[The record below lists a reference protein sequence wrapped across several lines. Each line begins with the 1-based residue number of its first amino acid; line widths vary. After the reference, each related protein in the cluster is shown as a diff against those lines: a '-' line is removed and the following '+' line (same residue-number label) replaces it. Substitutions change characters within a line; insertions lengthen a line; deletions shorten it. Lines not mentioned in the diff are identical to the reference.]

1 MKQRFM
7 VLIPGIILTALIA
20 TVAQWL
26 GRTGLLSLVGPSV
39 WALLIGICLHPLVK
53 RLVFFQ
59 GGVGFTAKK
68 LLRFAII
75 GMGFTLSLTEVL
87 SIGSFSAI
95 VMIFTLVTAFGGG
108 YLLGKALGLDWRQS
122 ALISAG
128 TGICGAS
135 AIATLAPVIDGDEEA
150 IAWALSATF
159 IFDVAMVVLF
169 PLMGRA
175 LAMSDIGYGLWTGT
189 AVNDTSSVLAAGY
202 AFSEE
207 AGSYAIIVKLART
220 LSIVPITTL
229 FSWINGRGS
238 QRRGVSL
245 KRIFPW
251 FIILFLA
258 AVLLNTLSLIPVAFG
273 LRVAKSGRFVMVMA
287 LGAVGLS
294 TDARAMARSAAKPM
308 THGFFIS
315 LAVVLVSYMV
325 QALLNQI

>member
-1 MKQRFM
+1 MKQRIM

-20 TVAQWL
+20 AVAQGL
-26 GRTGLLSLVGPSV
+26 GSLGLLSLVGPSV
-39 WALLIGICLHPLVK
+39 WALLIGICLHPVAK
-53 RLVFFQ
+53 QFAFFQ
-59 GGVGFTAKK
+59 EGIGFTAKK

-75 GMGFTLSLTEVL
+75 GMGFTLNLTQVL

-95 VMIFTLVTAFGGG
+95 VMLFTLVTAFGGG
-108 YLLGKALGLDWRQS
+108 YLLGKILGLDWRQS

-135 AIATLAPVIDGDEEA
+135 AIAALAPVIDGDEEA

-159 IFDVAMVVLF
+159 IFDVAMVILF

-175 LAMSDIGYGLWTGT
+175 LAMSDIGYGLWAGT

-207 AGSYAIIVKLART
+207 AGSFAIIVKLART
-220 LSIVPITTL
+220 LSIVPIAIL
-229 FSWINGRGS
+229 FSWINGRSS
-238 QRRGVSL
+238 QRKQVSL
-245 KRIFPW
+245 QRIFPW

-258 AVLLNTLSLIPVAFG
+258 AVLLNSLSLIPPAFG
-273 LRVAKSGRFVMVMA
+273 AQVAKSGRFIMVMA

-294 TDARAMARSAAKPM
+294 TDARAMACSATKPM
-308 THGFFIS
+308 THGFIIS
-315 LAVVLVSYMV
+315 VAVVLVSYLV